1 MVTEQLIFELL
12 TQPSAE
18 TYSALLR
25 AVTEEPDFNLH
36 ADHLNELWKLFETG
50 DFAAVRDQLATV
62 MRLWVHNPEAHV
74 LSHAV
79 AKRLGDQQS
88 AEIEGRFAQ
97 CCYYG
102 MQASGDGSFERP
114 YQVARVPDEYALLR
128 HLSKSWTGHSTV
140 HRDGLVIDAFPC
152 PDGTTLHFQ
161 LPNADLLTG
170 RMR

>member
-1 MVTEQLIFELL
+1 MVTKQLILELL
-12 TQPSAE
+12 TEPSAE
-18 TYSALLR
+18 TYCALLR

-36 ADHLNELWKLFETG
+36 DDQLNEVWKLFETG
-50 DFAAVRDQLATV
+50 DFTAVRAQLATV

-79 AKRLGDQQS
+79 SKRLGDQQS
-88 AEIEGRFAQ
+88 AEFEGHFAQ

-102 MQASGDGSFERP
+102 IQASGDGSFARP
-114 YQVARVPDEYALLR
+114 YLVARVPDEYALLR
-128 HLSKSWTGHSTV
+128 HLRKSWTERGSL
-140 HRDGLVIDAFPC
+140 HREGRVIDAFSC
-152 PDGTTLHFQ
+152 ADGTTLHFQ